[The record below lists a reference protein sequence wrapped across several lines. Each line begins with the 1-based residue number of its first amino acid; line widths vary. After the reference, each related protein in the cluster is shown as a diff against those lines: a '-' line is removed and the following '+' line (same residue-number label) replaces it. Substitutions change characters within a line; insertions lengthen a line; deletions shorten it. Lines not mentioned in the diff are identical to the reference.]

1 VNALTTGF
9 DVQQVDLLVMR
20 RRTQSLGLYIQ
31 MVGRVL
37 RTIGGN
43 IGASIAAG
51 KSDGAVLDF
60 AGNIEEHG
68 PLDFIQVKETKAKLV
83 PCESCGTRNSRGAAK
98 CWSCGET
105 MLKNC
110 PACLEAVVRHV
121 LDCPHC
127 SFDMRSGP
135 SGDGEGGLKLLE
147 TPSGA
152 DLIRAWSKSGVEREG
167 GWQPI
172 RKCYRSPDGI
182 IVDTDTRRATLAS
195 HMESLGAQ
203 ARWARFSGDQVD
215 AILIPNGQSRTS
227 ALQVGRDGR
236 PLVVPLP
243 AQSAQCTIN
252 NAKNAN

>member
-1 VNALTTGF
+1 VNVNALTTGF

-20 RRTQSLGLYIQ
+20 RPTQSLGLYIQ
-31 MVGRVL
+31 MIGRVL

-43 IGASIAAG
+43 ITASVAAG
-51 KSDGAVLDF
+51 KADGAVLDF
-60 AGNIEEHG
+60 AGNIDQHG

-83 PCESCGTRNSRGAAK
+83 PCESCGARNSRAAAK
-98 CWSCGET
+98 CWSCNAT

-110 PACLEAVVRHV
+110 PACLEAVARDV

-135 SGDGEGGLKLLE
+135 SGSGESAPKLLE

-167 GWQPI
+167 GWVPI

-182 IVDTDTRRATLAS
+182 IIATDTRRATVAGQ
-195 HMESLGAQ
+195 MESHATA
-203 ARWARFSGDQVD
+203 ARWARFAGEQVD
-215 AILIPNGQSRTS
+215 SILIPNGQSRTS
-227 ALQVGRDGR
+227 ALQVGTDGR
-236 PLVVPLP
+236 ALVVPLP
-243 AQSAQCTIN
+243 AQREA
-252 NAKNAN
+252 